1 MQGWGQVTHFHFINC
16 YYYWA
21 KSVVNSKWAK
31 LGIFEDFWMNDWP
44 NKHKNGDRQ
53 KDKIGK
59 SSSILKKLSML
70 QYPGSIPELVD
81 GTKVLH
87 GPW

>member
-1 MQGWGQVTHFHFINC
+1 MCDVFVICLLTMQGWGQVTPFHFINC

-21 KSVVNSKWAK
+21 KTVVNSKWAK

-59 SSSILKKLSML
+59 SSSILKKAFNAAVSR
-70 QYPGSIPELVD
+70 QYP
-81 GTKVLH
+81 
-87 GPW
+87 